1 MYAIASFNDAKFQP
15 LADIT
20 DAVKRE
26 YCERHGYSY
35 FVKTDVAFTP
45 DIGFEKIRMVLDLFD
60 KHPDIEW
67 LLFCESD
74 AIVSNFNIKIE
85 DRIDNRYHFIV
96 ATDINDINAGVFL
109 ARNSSEGRKYLNY
122 ILKQRPKYQDNWQAE
137 QGVIQDTFDGWRHAV
152 RVVPQRTMNSFQYQ
166 FYRYGD
172 HRDRPPHRD
181 IMGND
186 GNWQQGDW
194 ILHWPGMSLENRLQ
208 VSKQMIPY
216 IVK

>member
-20 DAVKRE
+20 DAVKKE

-35 FVKTDVAFTP
+35 HVKTDVAFTP
-45 DIGFEKIRMVLDLFD
+45 DIGFEKIRMVLDIFA
-60 KHPDIEW
+60 KNPDIEW

-74 AIVSNFNIKIE
+74 AMVTNFNIKIE

-109 ARNSSEGRKYLNY
+109 ARNSQQGRKYLNF
-122 ILKQRPKYQDNWQAE
+122 ILNERPKYKGNWQAE
-137 QGVIQDTFDGWRHAV
+137 QGVIQDSYPQHRNIV
-152 RVVPQRTMNSFQYQ
+152 RVVPQRVMNSFQYPY
-166 FYRYGD
+166 YRYGD

-181 IMGND
+181 IMGNL
-186 GNWQQGDW
+186 GTWEKGDW
-194 ILHWPGMSLENRLQ
+194 IIHWPGMDLNSRIQLSQAMKEH
-208 VSKQMIPY
+208 

>member
-20 DAVKRE
+20 DAVKKE
-26 YCERHGYSY
+26 YCDLHGYEY
-35 FVKTDVAFTP
+35 HVKTDIKFTS
-45 DIGFEKIRMVLDLFD
+45 DIGFEKIRMVLDLFA
-60 KHPDIEW
+60 KQPEIEW

-74 AIVSNFNIKIE
+74 AIVSNFKIKIE

-109 ARNSSEGRKYLNY
+109 ARNSVQGRKYLNF
-122 ILKQRPKYQDNWQAE
+122 ILNERPKYKDNWQAE
-137 QGVIQDTFDGWRHAV
+137 QGVIQDSFDQWRNTV
-152 RVVPQRTMNSFQYQ
+152 RVVPQRVMNSFQYQ
-166 FYRYGD
+166 YYRYGD
-172 HRDRPPHRD
+172 HRDRPPHFD

-186 GNWQQGDW
+186 GNWAQGDW
-194 ILHWPGMSLENRLQ
+194 ILHWPGMSLENRLV